1 MEKIIGL
8 IIMIFLVITILPG
21 VGMIDELKLEPF
33 FYDNVIDDIRIFN
46 KLLNSNEIV
55 DVYRKITINNPP
67 NKPTIEG
74 VKSGKVSEIYDYT
87 ISSVDP
93 DGDEVFFEIEWF
105 VGCINILWEGPYE
118 SGEEVIMSNSW
129 SEEGTHIITVRVKD
143 MFDLEGES
151 ATFEVSMPKNK
162 TINEFNSWLFRLIQ
176 RFPILEFLL

>member
-1 MEKIIGL
+1 MEKIVEL
-8 IIMIFLVITILPG
+8 LIMIFLVITTLPG
-21 VGMIDELKLEPF
+21 IGMIDELKLEPF
-33 FYDNVIDDIRIFN
+33 FYDNVIEDIRIFN
-46 KLLNSNEIV
+46 KPLNSNEIV
-55 DVYRKITINNPP
+55 DVYGRITTNNPP

-74 VKSGKVSEIYDYT
+74 VKSGKVGEIYDYT

-162 TINEFNSWLFRLIQ
+162 SFKDFNTNLI
-176 RFPILEFLL
+176 RSV